1 MMKNIITY
9 GFMIFLS
16 IAAKAQKNYQV
27 NLKNGSI
34 IRGEIIETN
43 DSLIKIRT
51 KDDNVWSYKTEELES
66 SQPYNPNWHNSKIY
80 NSTSIGIMPSD
91 DPNISFQV
99 INGYVLNKHWNFGI
113 GLGLDRIGWNSYAPL
128 FLEAKYNLG
137 QQKSTP
143 YFSVMAG
150 YELSL
155 SNTFENGGFTT
166 GAKFGLDHF
175 FTPHIGIT
183 TNIGYRYAYLKTQNG
198 WWDDFVEIREIN
210 RLEFRLG
217 LIFK

>member
-1 MMKNIITY
+1 M
-9 GFMIFLS
+9 FALS
-16 IAAKAQKNYQV
+16 MSTTAQKNYQV

-34 IRGEIIETN
+34 IRGEIIEKN
-43 DSLIKIRT
+43 DSSIKIQT
-51 KDDNVWSYKTEELES
+51 KDGSIWSYRTDELES
-66 SQPYNPNWHNSKIY
+66 SEPYNPDWHSSKFY
-80 NSTSIGIMPSD
+80 NSTTIGIMPSN
-91 DPNISFQV
+91 DPGVSFQV
-99 INGYVLNKHWNFGI
+99 VSGYLLNQNWNFGI
-113 GLGLDRIGWNSYAPL
+113 GLGLERIGWNSYAPL

-155 SNTFENGGFTT
+155 SNSFESGGFTT

-175 FTPHIGIT
+175 FTQHIGIT